1 MNPANISF
9 ENPDDTPMDYPMSV
23 PKEQQ
28 TQEQTQTQTKEQSN
42 SNRLNIDKPNT
53 SQAFKFLN
61 MNANTILTFAIAVAI
76 GFALKDF
83 MNSLVYNI
91 IQPLLMKTIMYF
103 DSNNILP
110 ITQGLREKGVTID
123 VSKFL
128 GNMLVIKLVIGS
140 MYILYT
146 YAEYLL

>member
-9 ENPDDTPMDYPMSV
+9 ENPDDTQMDYPTSV
-23 PKEQQ
+23 PKEQ
-28 TQEQTQTQTKEQSN
+28 TQEQTQTKEQQSN
-42 SNRLNIDKPNT
+42 SNRINIDKPNT
-53 SQAFKFLN
+53 SEAFKFLN

-103 DSNNILP
+103 DSNNVLP

-128 GNMLVIKLVIGS
+128 GNILVIKLVIGS

-146 YAEYLL
+146 YADYLL

>member
-9 ENPDDTPMDYPMSV
+9 ENPNDTQIDYPTSV
-23 PKEQQ
+23 PKEQPPV
-28 TQEQTQTQTKEQSN
+28 KKDN
-42 SNRLNIDKPNT
+42 NRINFEKPDT
-53 SQAFKFLN
+53 GEVFKFLN
-61 MNANTILTFAIAVAI
+61 TDAKTIFTFSIAVAI
-76 GFALKDF
+76 GLALQDF

-91 IQPLLMKTIMYF
+91 LQPSLMTLIMYF

-110 ITQGLREKGVTID
+110 ITQGLRDKGVSID

-140 MYILYT
+140 MYILYK

>member
-9 ENPDDTPMDYPMSV
+9 ENPNDTQMDYPTSV
-23 PKEQQ
+23 PKEQ
-28 TQEQTQTQTKEQSN
+28 TQEQTQEQSN
-42 SNRLNIDKPNT
+42 GNRINIDKPNT
-53 SQAFKFLN
+53 SEVFKFLN
-61 MNANTILTFAIAVAI
+61 MKADTILKLAMAVAI
-76 GFALKDF
+76 GYALKDF
-83 MNSLVYNI
+83 MNAFVYNI
-91 IQPLLMKTIMYF
+91 IQPTLMKMIMYF
-103 DSNNILP
+103 DANNILP

>member
-9 ENPDDTPMDYPMSV
+9 ENPTDTQIDYPTSV
-23 PKEQQ
+23 PKEQPK
-28 TQEQTQTQTKEQSN
+28 TQEQPN
-42 SNRLNIDKPNT
+42 SNRINIDKPNT
-53 SQAFKFLN
+53 SEVFKFLN
-61 MNANTILTFAIAVAI
+61 MNANSILKFAMAVAI

-83 MNSLVYNI
+83 MNAFVYNI
-91 IQPLLMKTIMYF
+91 LQPFLMKMIMYF
-103 DSNNILP
+103 DANNILP

-128 GNMLVIKLVIGS
+128 GNMLVIKLVIVS

>member
-9 ENPDDTPMDYPMSV
+9 ENPTDTPIDYPTSV
-23 PKEQQ
+23 PKEQPQ
-28 TQEQTQTQTKEQSN
+28 TQEQTN
-42 SNRLNIDKPNT
+42 SNRINIDKPNT
-53 SQAFKFLN
+53 SEVFKFLN
-61 MNANTILTFAIAVAI
+61 MNTDSILKFAIAVAI

-83 MNSLVYNI
+83 MNSFVYNI
-91 IQPLLMKTIMYF
+91 LQPSLMKIIMYF
-103 DSNNILP
+103 DANNILP

>member
-9 ENPDDTPMDYPMSV
+9 ENPNDTQMDYPTSV
-23 PKEQQ
+23 PKE
-28 TQEQTQTQTKEQSN
+28 QTQTKEQTN
-42 SNRLNIDKPNT
+42 SNRINIDKPNT
-53 SQAFKFLN
+53 SEAFKFLN

-103 DSNNILP
+103 DSNNVLP
-110 ITQGLREKGVTID
+110 ITQGLREKGVSID

-128 GNMLVIKLVIGS
+128 GNILVIKLVIGS

-146 YAEYLL
+146 YADYLL

>member
-1 MNPANISF
+1 MYFIMNPANISF
-9 ENPDDTPMDYPMSV
+9 ENPTDTPIDYPTSV
-23 PKEQQ
+23 PKEQPQ
-28 TQEQTQTQTKEQSN
+28 TQEQTN
-42 SNRLNIDKPNT
+42 SNRINIDKPNT
-53 SQAFKFLN
+53 SEVFKFLN
-61 MNANTILTFAIAVAI
+61 MNADSILKFAIAVAI

-83 MNSLVYNI
+83 MNSFVYNI
-91 IQPLLMKTIMYF
+91 LQPSLMKIIMYF
-103 DSNNILP
+103 DANNILP

>member
-1 MNPANISF
+1 MAA
-9 ENPDDTPMDYPMSV
+9 
-23 PKEQQ
+23 K
-28 TQEQTQTQTKEQSN
+28 TKKN
-42 SNRLNIDKPNT
+42 N
-53 SQAFKFLN
+53 FKKLI
-61 MNANTILTFAIAVAI
+61 MKSNTILTFAIAVAI

-91 IQPLLMKTIMYF
+91 IQPCLMKTIMYF

-110 ITQGLREKGVTID
+110 MTQGLREKGVTID

-128 GNMLVIKLVIGS
+128 GNILVIKLVIGS

-146 YAEYLL
+146 YADYLL

>member
-9 ENPDDTPMDYPMSV
+9 ENPTDTPIDYPTSV
-23 PKEQQ
+23 PKEQLQ
-28 TQEQTQTQTKEQSN
+28 PQEQSQEQTN
-42 SNRLNIDKPNT
+42 SNRININKPNT
-53 SQAFKFLN
+53 SEVFKFLN
-61 MNANTILTFAIAVAI
+61 MNADSILKFAIAVAI

-83 MNSLVYNI
+83 MNSFVYNI
-91 IQPLLMKTIMYF
+91 LQPSLMKIIMYF
-103 DSNNILP
+103 DANNILP